1 MGVKCILRNKKQ
13 GSNSNLL
20 TERISDSE
28 NSDFFLTILP
38 RIGIRIVTSKELEIN
53 FIRLSHDEV
62 TCDVDRDVSTAIL
75 QIFIRR

>member
-62 TCDVDRDVSTAIL
+62 TCDVDHDVSTAIL